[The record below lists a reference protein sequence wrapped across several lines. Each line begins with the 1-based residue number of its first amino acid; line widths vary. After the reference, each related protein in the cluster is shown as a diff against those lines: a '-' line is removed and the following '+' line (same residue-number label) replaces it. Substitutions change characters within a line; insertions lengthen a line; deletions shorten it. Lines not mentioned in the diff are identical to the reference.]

1 MSPRPP
7 NRHRLAHWIPVLVV
21 IGLTLLPWITD
32 KFYVQFVAK
41 MMIMGIFAMSLD
53 LLLGHAG
60 LVSFGHAAFYGIG
73 AYALALMTPAYQAA
87 NFWLS
92 LAAAIGLSGLAALI
106 IGFFVVRTHGI
117 YFIMVTLAFAQ
128 MLFFVF
134 HDTRIAGGTDG
145 IFIDIRPDASLSR
158 WVPFDLENFV
168 HVYFV
173 ALACFALVYVLL
185 RVLLRSPFGHVIS
198 GIRVNEPRMRSLGY
212 RTCGYKLVCFSIGG
226 AIAGIAGYLS
236 ALQFGVVNPE
246 FLGWHLSAAVMMM
259 VILGGMGTVAGPILG
274 ACVWMVL
281 ELGLQDLP
289 TVAGIDLGKHWQL
302 WMGSFIVLASLWLPN
317 GLLGLP
323 STLRAA
329 FGARTSQTGG
339 QVLRPDGSTVPAD
352 YPGGSTGASIASETP
367 LASVEAR
374 QAGNE

>member
-1 MSPRPP
+1 
-7 NRHRLAHWIPVLVV
+7 
-21 IGLTLLPWITD
+21 
-32 KFYVQFVAK
+32 
-41 MMIMGIFAMSLD
+41 
-53 LLLGHAG
+53 
-60 LVSFGHAAFYGIG
+60 
-73 AYALALMTPAYQAA
+73 
-87 NFWLS
+87 
-92 LAAAIGLSGLAALI
+92 
-106 IGFFVVRTHGI
+106 
-117 YFIMVTLAFAQ
+117 
-128 MLFFVF
+128 
-134 HDTRIAGGTDG
+134 
-145 IFIDIRPDASLSR
+145 
-158 WVPFDLENFV
+158 
-168 HVYFV
+168 
-173 ALACFALVYVLL
+173 
-185 RVLLRSPFGHVIS
+185 
-198 GIRVNEPRMRSLGY
+198 
-212 RTCGYKLVCFSIGG
+212 
-226 AIAGIAGYLS
+226 
-236 ALQFGVVNPE
+236 
-246 FLGWHLSAAVMMM
+246 MMM

-367 LASVEAR
+367 LEAR